1 MPTTTAAKNA
11 EARQKQSE
19 QDKRATLDQLINK
32 PRSTTEFTLYLS
44 DGEGGINEVTLKY
57 QAIGMRAYDRLVSK
71 HPPKAEQRAEGSS
84 FDIDTFAP
92 ALIAACSV
100 DPEITPTQAKQL
112 WESEDW
118 SRGDVMVL
126 FRNAVEL
133 NNRGLD
139 IPFNESD

>member
-1 MPTTTAAKNA
+1 MPSTTSKDV
-11 EARQKQSE
+11 EARQKQSAAS
-19 QDKRATLDQLINK
+19 KRATLDMLKNK
-32 PRSTTEFTLYLS
+32 PRSTSEFSLYLS
-44 DGEGGINEVTLKY
+44 DGNGGTNEVTLKY
-57 QAIGMRAYDRLVSK
+57 QAIGMRAYDKLVAK
-71 HPPKAEQRAEGSS
+71 HPPKPDQRAEGSS

-100 DPEITPTQAKQL
+100 DPEISPTEAKDI
-112 WESEDW
+112 WDSEDW

-139 IPFNESD
+139 IPFSVNG

>member
-1 MPTTTAAKNA
+1 MPTPATKNV

-19 QDKRATLDQLINK
+19 ASKRATLDMLKNK
-32 PRSTTEFTLYLS
+32 PRSTTEFSLYLS
-44 DGEGGINEVTLKY
+44 DGNGGTNEVTLKY
-57 QAIGMRAYDRLVSK
+57 QAIGMRAYDKLVAK
-71 HPPKAEQRAEGSS
+71 HPPKPDQRAEGNS

-100 DPEITPTQAKQL
+100 EPEISPAEAKNI
-112 WESEDW
+112 WDSEDW

-139 IPFNESD
+139 IPFSVSG